1 MNLRRRVLV
10 GVGRQQERRLLQALQ
25 GERGVQVVG
34 RCNSAPEVGPRLDRD
49 HPDVLL
55 LDDDLHLLDRDSISD
70 LVRRRRVSIVLLVH
84 DLEDARWRRI
94 KAVLLPWNATDAE
107 ILAGLDRA
115 VRRDFRLA
123 GAEPDPVESQPAS
136 ERAAETATRTTRAR
150 VIALFGGAGAPGRT
164 TTAVN
169 LLTVLGVAH
178 RTLLVDL
185 DLTGSAVAAHLR
197 AVHPA
202 WNILDVA
209 LARPRTS
216 QAWDQVLEPRLQR
229 VGGFSPRAFALPGLA
244 RPRQR
249 SEISA
254 GFVEELVGHLAERF
268 EHVLL
273 DLGDESL
280 GDTSHE
286 SKLGAAAVAA
296 ADEVLVVA
304 SADPLSVHHAQLA
317 TEDAGAVLDAEHTWL
332 VLNRSDGVEDTVS
345 SVAALKLPLAA
356 VLPTDKR
363 ARQALAMGEPA
374 VCDSRSRM
382 RRPIAELAER
392 IAETRL
398 EFPVASFADRRPD
411 RLKWLR
417 PRLAPVAGLLG
428 GLHS

>member
-1 MNLRRRVLV
+1 MMLRRRVLV
-10 GVGRQQERRLLQALQ
+10 GVGRQQERRLLHILQ
-25 GERGVQVVG
+25 DDRGIQVVG
-34 RCNSAPEVGPRLDRD
+34 RCNSAPDVGLRLERD

-55 LDDDLHLLDRDSISD
+55 LDDDLHLLDKDSLND
-70 LVRRRRVSIVLLVH
+70 LVRRRRVSVVVLVH
-84 DLEDARWRRI
+84 DLEDARWRRL
-94 KAVLLPWNATDAE
+94 KAVLLPWSATDAE
-107 ILAGLDRA
+107 IQAGLDRA

-123 GAEPDPVESQPAS
+123 GVEPDSVESQPTS
-136 ERAAETATRTTRAR
+136 EGEAQAAIRTRRAR
-150 VIALFGGAGAPGRT
+150 VTAVFGGAGAPGRT

-178 RTLLVDL
+178 RTVLVDL
-185 DLTGSAVAAHLR
+185 DVTGAAVAAHLR

-229 VGGFSPRAFALPGLA
+229 VGGFSPRACALPGLA

-249 SEISA
+249 SEISVR
-254 GFVEELVGHLAERF
+254 FIEDLVGHLADRF

-280 GDTSHE
+280 GDSSHE
-286 SKLGAAAVAA
+286 SKLAAAAVAA
-296 ADEVLVVA
+296 ADDVLVVA
-304 SADPLSVHHAQLA
+304 TADPLSVHHAQLA

-332 VLNRSDGVEDTVS
+332 VLNRCDRAEDTAS
-345 SVAALKLPLAA
+345 SVAALKLSLAA
-356 VLPTDKR
+356 VLPTDKQ
-363 ARQALAMGEPA
+363 ARQALAMGQPV

-392 IAETRL
+392 IAETTL
-398 EFPVASFADRRPD
+398 ELPVASVTDRRPD

-417 PRLAPVAGLLG
+417 PRFAPVAGLLG
-428 GLHS
+428 GLR